1 MQWFHNLRLS
11 TKLLSGGI
19 VMMTITLVVGLI
31 GISGIRRINAAETVM
46 YEQVVIPTKLV
57 GELAESFQGM
67 RVTLFELVLAE
78 SPEKEHAAADRL
90 AALTRHID
98 SLSSN
103 LESALGTGEVRTALE
118 GVVSAR
124 RQFLSQ
130 RAQVEEMADSG
141 RTEQA
146 IAALM
151 GDVGRAADDVV
162 VALGR
167 LDGVNVA
174 RGAATIATN
183 DALASSVERTMVVVM
198 LVGALLALG
207 LALSFARLL
216 SSSITEVMGRV
227 DQLRGRCITNLS
239 NAFAG
244 LVAGDLN
251 ARAEYG
257 TPLLEIRSRDEVGAL
272 AESVNEIIRTTV
284 LSIQAFDSTTATLRE
299 ALGETQRLIAAAREG
314 RLDERGDLSRF
325 RGGYREL
332 VAGANGL
339 LDAVVT
345 PLTAATG
352 VLERVAERDLTARLD
367 GAYQGDFARLQE
379 VLNRALDNLVE
390 ALSQVDAAVEQVSA
404 GAGQIAAGS
413 QSLAQG
419 SSEQASSLEEV
430 TANLVEFAAM
440 TRQLA
445 GNSREVRE
453 LANQARTSARTGSE
467 SMHRLSGAVGQ
478 MKSSADE
485 TARIIRT
492 IDEIAFQTN
501 LLALNAAVEAARA
514 GEAGR
519 GFAVVADEVRALALR
534 SAEAARHTSEII
546 EMSVRSADDGVQ
558 ANQEALAAFG
568 DIATRVERVGEVI
581 TEMTEA
587 SEHQASG
594 IEQITASTGEMDAIT
609 QSTAANSEEAAAVAE
624 ELTGQARSL
633 AELVRRFRLSWVE
646 EEAAAA

>member
-78 SPEKEHAAADRL
+78 SPEKEHAVADRL